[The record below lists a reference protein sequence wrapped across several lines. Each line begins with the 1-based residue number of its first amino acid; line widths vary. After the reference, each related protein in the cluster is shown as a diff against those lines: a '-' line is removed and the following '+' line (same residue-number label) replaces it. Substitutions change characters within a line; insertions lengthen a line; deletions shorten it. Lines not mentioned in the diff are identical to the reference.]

1 MIVHWSS
8 LTHNS
13 PGVTAAN
20 SGTTTARNTNNRTGP
35 AALLAT
41 PHSLSNPD
49 CRQHG
54 CCCRH
59 EPLEPSRDT
68 VVQCNSTRLAWCSCC
83 CCGVKYS
90 KKFAD
95 VFFLLFA
102 TNNESNKYPLRSV
115 VLFLDSA
122 PWSRLFPRAWTRS
135 IVSTRKPTLDNTTF
149 NSRGASI
156 FDFRTIFLLFELIYN
171 LPLLIE
177 GGLLK

>member
-68 VVQCNSTRLAWCSCC
+68 VVQCNSTRLDWCSCC

-102 TNNESNKYPLRSV
+102 TNNESNKIPIMKCCPV
-115 VLFLDSA
+115 
-122 PWSRLFPRAWTRS
+122 SRLS
-135 IVSTRKPTLDNTTF
+135 SLVPTIPPCLNPQYRINAET
-149 NSRGASI
+149 
-156 FDFRTIFLLFELIYN
+156 N
-171 LPLLIE
+171 L
-177 GGLLK
+177 G

>member
-90 KKFAD
+90 TKFSD

-102 TNNESNKYPLRSV
+102 TNNESNKIPITKCCPVSPHYSP
-115 VLFLDSA
+115 VLEPAVSYQRGNQPWITPPSTAEAHLFSTFEQYFLS
-122 PWSRLFPRAWTRS
+122 L
-135 IVSTRKPTLDNTTF
+135 
-149 NSRGASI
+149 
-156 FDFRTIFLLFELIYN
+156 
-171 LPLLIE
+171 
-177 GGLLK
+177 